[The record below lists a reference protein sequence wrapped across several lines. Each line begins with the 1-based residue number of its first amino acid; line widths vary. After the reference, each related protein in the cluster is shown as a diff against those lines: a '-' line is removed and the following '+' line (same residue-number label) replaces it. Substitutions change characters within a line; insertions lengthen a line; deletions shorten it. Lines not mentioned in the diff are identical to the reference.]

1 MGFRKPK
8 FKRSSRAVS
17 VLSWLLRPNSQLFR
31 RPSGYLP
38 GRHASAW
45 PNVLRHDWR
54 YDFDPALLAGS
65 ATIVGLRRTLTRSQ
79 TNVRPGIR
87 SICSHA
93 NRNRHIGDAWCSA
106 PLTRNMNGPTAISV
120 RIQEAIFSTVPRRHC
135 SSKHCRRKPH
145 YRRQVAST
153 YPPGASNQ
161 AGPKPASPGPNP
173 RAAKT
178 KPDHPRSRPFGDV

>member
-31 RPSGYLP
+31 RPSGYLS
-38 GRHASAW
+38 GRHSSAW

-106 PLTRNMNGPTAISV
+106 PLTPNMNGPTRIPV
-120 RIQEAIFSTVPRRHC
+120 RIREAIFDTVPRRHC

-145 YRRQVAST
+145 HRRQVAST

-161 AGPKPASPGPNP
+161 AGPIACEP
-173 RAAKT
+173 RT
-178 KPDHPRSRPFGDV
+178 KSKSCQNQT